1 MGNGQ
6 YLISYFFRRYYHTK
20 IDNSSNIYKLDLLT
34 LITMFL
40 PSTFG
45 FGVIISHWMN
55 EKTITDLTV

>member
-1 MGNGQ
+1 MRKGNN
-6 YLISYFFRRYYHTK
+6 LISYFSRRYYHTK
-20 IDNSSNIYKLDLLT
+20 IDDTSNIYKLDLLT

-40 PSTFG
+40 PSTIG